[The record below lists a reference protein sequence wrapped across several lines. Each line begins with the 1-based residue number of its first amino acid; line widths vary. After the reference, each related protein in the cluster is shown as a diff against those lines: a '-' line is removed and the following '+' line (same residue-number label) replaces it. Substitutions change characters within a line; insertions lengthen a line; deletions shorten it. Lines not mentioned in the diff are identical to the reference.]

1 MNLQKKLTDQ
11 VAMAEQLEIQNNLLE
26 GKIKSLTDKNVSQI
40 PTLLPL
46 PTDSSTLISNI
57 KEEPEEV
64 PLGSRSNTNSPF
76 MNETLQNPT
85 QTRLNTTDLTLQ
97 ANQIEQIS
105 QLKKQNTHLE
115 NQLKKRETATL
126 KMCTIRIETMK
137 HFVKKVLGFEIKRS
151 KNAFTL
157 CSELV
162 ASKSDNFRFDIIKD
176 ESDGQNVDKN
186 NYELTRTT
194 YIEQLKNSKPEYFD
208 KLSKE
213 GEIAY
218 FFIRYHFDLL
228 KQNTALM
235 A

>member
-1 MNLQKKLTDQ
+1 MTTFRDKIFQK
-11 VAMAEQLEIQNNLLE
+11 
-26 GKIKSLTDKNVSQI
+26 
-40 PTLLPL
+40 PT
-46 PTDSSTLISNI
+46 
-57 KEEPEEV
+57 
-64 PLGSRSNTNSPF
+64 F
-76 MNETLQNPT
+76 
-85 QTRLNTTDLTLQ
+85 
-97 ANQIEQIS
+97 
-105 QLKKQNTHLE
+105 
-115 NQLKKRETATL
+115 
-126 KMCTIRIETMK
+126 
-137 HFVKKVLGFEIKRS
+137 
-151 KNAFTL
+151 
-157 CSELV
+157 
-162 ASKSDNFRFDIIKD
+162 FRFDIIKD